1 MKKLFVLPALM
12 VFVAVS
18 SCQKND
24 STIDQVAERKAQ
36 LDAREK
42 ALDAREKSLDARER
56 TTTDSRAATALQA
69 VPPDAQAELKR
80 LIPDPAHVK
89 AERQRR
95 LQERISQ
102 RQRKLLLERLRLVL
116 LQEQLRAQKIFR
128 RLRLQ
133 RRSNLCALLALRK
146 YLVAN
151 LRVARREL
159 AGVLKR
165 VDRVDVFV
173 APDGFDP
180 RETQCQSTRMTC
192 TGLD

>member
-1 MKKLFVLPALM
+1 MKKLFVLPTLI

-18 SCQKND
+18 SCQKTD
-24 STIDQVAERKAQ
+24 STTDQVVERKAK

-95 LQERISQ
+95 LQERIAQ
-102 RQRKLLLERLRLVL
+102 RQRKLEDI
-116 LQEQLRAQKIFR
+116 QQ
-128 RLRLQ
+128 
-133 RRSNLCALLALRK
+133 S
-146 YLVAN
+146 
-151 LRVARREL
+151 RVPGT
-159 AGVLKR
+159 AGPSAGTATAGASAGTASGTE
-165 VDRVDVFV
+165 DIS
-173 APDGFDP
+173 PSP
-180 RETQCQSTRMTC
+180 SPTP
-192 TGLD
+192 